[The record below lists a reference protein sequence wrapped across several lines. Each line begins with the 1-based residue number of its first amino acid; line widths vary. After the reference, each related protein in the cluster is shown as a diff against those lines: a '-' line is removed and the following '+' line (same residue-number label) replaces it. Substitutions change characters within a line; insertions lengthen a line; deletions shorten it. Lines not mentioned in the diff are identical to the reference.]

1 MSTEGFTPLREEDE
15 VEVEDADADA
25 GELSQSDL
33 DSQVLLSKTLGGV
46 EDEDADAYADE
57 LFKSDLDS
65 QVLLSKK
72 LSGKVHT
79 VSWSGTKIACGDEA
93 KFVTV
98 LDVVSGKEWSKELG
112 GKVRSVSWS
121 ADGTKIACGDGA
133 NFVTVLDAASEK
145 EAWSKAL
152 GGMVYSVSW
161 SADGTKIACGDGA
174 KFVTV
179 LDAASGEVTWS
190 EALGGEVRSVSWSA
204 DGTKIACGDGAKFV
218 TVLDAASGEVAWSKA
233 LGGMVYSVSWSM
245 DGTKIAC
252 GDGAKSVTVLD
263 AASGEVTWSEALG
276 GMVYSVSWSA
286 DGTKIAC
293 GDEAKFVTVLDAASG
308 KVAWSKAL
316 GGWVRSV
323 SWSAD
328 GNKIACG
335 DKAKSVTVLDVVSG
349 EVAWSSKALGSEV
362 RSVSWSAGGTKIA
375 CGDGANFVTVLD
387 DAASGE
393 VAWSKA
399 LRGEVYSVSWSAD
412 GNKIACGDGAKSV
425 TVLLD
430 AASGKVAWSKAL
442 RGEVRSV
449 SWSADGTKIACGDG
463 ANFVTVL
470 DAASGEMTWSKALG
484 GMVYSVSWSADGTKI
499 VCGYGAKF
507 VTVLDVASGDVAW
520 SKALGGEVRSV
531 SWSPLTVRCNPAS
544 SSPADRLMRGSS
556 RCCETESWVALCES
570 AAATASSAPTLAA
583 RGTKIACGDKANSL
597 TVLDAESG
605 EVAWSKALGGWV
617 RSVSWSADG
626 TKIACGDG
634 AMSVTVLDAASGE
647 VAWSKVLGGGV
658 YSVSWSMDG
667 NKIACGVD
675 ANSVDANSV
684 TVVKLHQPWFLASRS
699 LHNLAELPTLLAS
712 PQGLRGRMT
721 NGRTIASHLIAA
733 KDPRCI
739 EWLPALDASAAAL
752 FAPTILWRDVT
763 RHHMLDRALATRQTK
778 VLKLLLQ
785 HVFQSIPPEARDP
798 LLDSPR
804 GQYKSFLCE
813 LARTFPAILGA
824 VLEDRGLDEY
834 GANKSN
840 APQVGFASPA
850 ELSAEPGRLGLA
862 PWPTAHPDK
871 DGKLYDALK
880 AKAQAKAQA
889 ANAADGDEEVFEV
902 DCRVAGVPG
911 LVARP
916 PMDPNAPDLFKIL
929 VESGDPS
936 ILRSEAMRVAIAFK
950 WEAFGYEKWLRQVA
964 RMAVLV
970 ATYAAGLAL
979 ALNPRS
985 SLHAVAGVSLFAI
998 TCVMALWLG
1007 YEEMVQMKKATSGQ
1021 KKKATSGLRKHL
1033 SDPWNCA
1040 EVLSIATIL
1049 VVGTLLVVGLAAEER
1064 TQDAARTLGAVGM
1077 LLLLFPM
1084 MQMGRGDENF
1094 AFLVS
1099 MLERIIIDM
1108 RPFCLV
1114 LGLALGTTSF
1124 ALRLL
1129 KHDDEGYND
1138 PFTAAF
1144 TSYSMMAMGD
1154 FEQNSYNDSTLL
1166 ATVFLY
1172 ATFIVNIV
1180 FLNALIAIMG
1190 DTYDNVQETRLE
1202 RSRLQRGKLL
1212 IEIQSL
1218 MMEKEL
1224 DNPEL
1229 FPKWVHAIV
1238 KRSEDKDKNA
1248 WAGRIHAVTKEV
1260 KASVAKLQEQSEAKF
1275 AQMHKHTEAKFAQ
1288 LHKPQEKVLSIVEK
1302 LGAIVASLPEGQ
1314 VPRYARAER
1323 YLQAPDAPSGQIG
1336 NAFAAM
1342 QSVLPMFSARKRA
1355 PDAAD

>member
-1 MSTEGFTPLREEDE
+1 
-15 VEVEDADADA
+15 
-25 GELSQSDL
+25 
-33 DSQVLLSKTLGGV
+33 
-46 EDEDADAYADE
+46 
-57 LFKSDLDS
+57 
-65 QVLLSKK
+65 
-72 LSGKVHT
+72 
-79 VSWSGTKIACGDEA
+79 
-93 KFVTV
+93 
-98 LDVVSGKEWSKELG
+98 
-112 GKVRSVSWS
+112 
-121 ADGTKIACGDGA
+121 
-133 NFVTVLDAASEK
+133 
-145 EAWSKAL
+145 
-152 GGMVYSVSW
+152 
-161 SADGTKIACGDGA
+161 
-174 KFVTV
+174 
-179 LDAASGEVTWS
+179 
-190 EALGGEVRSVSWSA
+190 
-204 DGTKIACGDGAKFV
+204 
-218 TVLDAASGEVAWSKA
+218 
-233 LGGMVYSVSWSM
+233 
-245 DGTKIAC
+245 
-252 GDGAKSVTVLD
+252 
-263 AASGEVTWSEALG
+263 
-276 GMVYSVSWSA
+276 
-286 DGTKIAC
+286 
-293 GDEAKFVTVLDAASG
+293 
-308 KVAWSKAL
+308 
-316 GGWVRSV
+316 
-323 SWSAD
+323 
-328 GNKIACG
+328 
-335 DKAKSVTVLDVVSG
+335 
-349 EVAWSSKALGSEV
+349 
-362 RSVSWSAGGTKIA
+362 
-375 CGDGANFVTVLD
+375 
-387 DAASGE
+387 
-393 VAWSKA
+393 
-399 LRGEVYSVSWSAD
+399 
-412 GNKIACGDGAKSV
+412 
-425 TVLLD
+425 
-430 AASGKVAWSKAL
+430 
-442 RGEVRSV
+442 
-449 SWSADGTKIACGDG
+449 
-463 ANFVTVL
+463 
-470 DAASGEMTWSKALG
+470 
-484 GMVYSVSWSADGTKI
+484 
-499 VCGYGAKF
+499 
-507 VTVLDVASGDVAW
+507 
-520 SKALGGEVRSV
+520 
-531 SWSPLTVRCNPAS
+531 
-544 SSPADRLMRGSS
+544 
-556 RCCETESWVALCES
+556 
-570 AAATASSAPTLAA
+570 
-583 RGTKIACGDKANSL
+583 
-597 TVLDAESG
+597 
-605 EVAWSKALGGWV
+605 
-617 RSVSWSADG
+617 
-626 TKIACGDG
+626 
-634 AMSVTVLDAASGE
+634 
-647 VAWSKVLGGGV
+647 
-658 YSVSWSMDG
+658 
-667 NKIACGVD
+667 
-675 ANSVDANSV
+675 
-684 TVVKLHQPWFLASRS
+684 
-699 LHNLAELPTLLAS
+699 
-712 PQGLRGRMT
+712 
-721 NGRTIASHLIAA
+721 
-733 KDPRCI
+733 
-739 EWLPALDASAAAL
+739 
-752 FAPTILWRDVT
+752 
-763 RHHMLDRALATRQTK
+763 MLDRALATRQTK
-778 VLKLLLQ
+778 VLKRLLQ

-804 GQYKSFLCE
+804 GPYKSFLCE
-813 LARTFPAILGA
+813 LALTFPAILGA

-880 AKAQAKAQA
+880 AQAQAKAQT
-889 ANAADGDEEVFEV
+889 ANAADLEEVEV

-916 PMDPNAPDLFKIL
+916 PKDPNAPDLFKIL

-985 SLHAVAGVSLFAI
+985 SLHGVLGVSLFAI
-998 TCVMALWLG
+998 ACVMAVWLG
-1007 YEEMVQMKKATSGQ
+1007 YEEMVQMKKATG
-1021 KKKATSGLRKHL
+1021 GVRKHL

-1154 FEQNSYNDSTLL
+1154 FEQDSYNDSALL

-1224 DNPEL
+1224 DNSKEL

-1260 KASVAKLQEQSEAKF
+1260 KASVAKLHEQSEAKF

-1288 LHKPQEKVLSIVEK
+1288 LHEQQDKVLSIVER
-1302 LGAIVASLPEGQ
+1302 LGAVVASLPEGQ